1 MSLKSTPTRYGTVT
15 IALHWL
21 TAAAILGLFITGQ
34 LTETTDMA
42 AKVAVLQWHAPLGLS
57 VLVLTL
63 ARIAWWVWGDAR
75 PAPMGKGL
83 QLTAAK
89 LGHAAFYVLMIGM
102 ALSGIAMMALSGA
115 GEVVFG
121 GAATALPDFHDYLP
135 RIPHGIG
142 SKLLL
147 ALVVVHVAAAIWHQ
161 VVLKDGTMARM
172 SPRAKG

>member
-1 MSLKSTPTRYGTVT
+1 MPLKSTPTRYGTVA

-21 TAAAILGLFITGQ
+21 TAAAILGLFVTGQ
-34 LTETTDMA
+34 FTETDDAA
-42 AKVAVLQWHAPLGLS
+42 AKLSALQWHAPLGLS

-63 ARIAWWVWGDAR
+63 VRIGWWVWGDTR
-75 PAPMGKGL
+75 PAPIGAGL

-102 ALSGIAMMALSGA
+102 ALSGMAMMALSGA
-115 GEVVFG
+115 GDIVFN
-121 GAATALPDFHDYLP
+121 GAPGPLPDFHDYLP

-161 VVLKDGTMARM
+161 AVLKDGTMARM